1 VLAKVSAQ
9 LSGRPARHYGE
20 TPQQKHDCGCSELRN
35 SETAALK
42 RNFLLVEHKKNILQ
56 GMNFLSEL
64 QTPAFW
70 ESLMLIIWI
79 NIILSGDNAVVIAL
93 ASRSLPPD
101 QQKKAVR
108 WGAGGA
114 VVLRILLTAVAFKML
129 HWPYLKIVGGLLLL
143 WIAIGLL
150 VPNKEEEHVD
160 SPNNLLKAIKAV
172 LIADLVMSLD
182 NVLAVAGVAKDSV
195 LLLVIGLAVS
205 IPLVVFGATM
215 LMKLMKRFPVII
227 TAGAGVLGWV
237 AGEMLITDP
246 SSKVWIEKNL
256 TWMHINTPI
265 GGISWSQIVG
275 AAMVIVV
282 GKALAARKSKGQSEE
297 PHSA

>member
-1 VLAKVSAQ
+1 
-9 LSGRPARHYGE
+9 
-20 TPQQKHDCGCSELRN
+20 
-35 SETAALK
+35 
-42 RNFLLVEHKKNILQ
+42 
-56 GMNFLSEL
+56 
-64 QTPAFW
+64 
-70 ESLMLIIWI
+70 MLIIWI

-172 LIADLVMSLD
+172 LIADLVMSLT
-182 NVLAVAGVAKDSV
+182 
-195 LLLVIGLAVS
+195 
-205 IPLVVFGATM
+205 P
-215 LMKLMKRFPVII
+215 P
-227 TAGAGVLGWV
+227 
-237 AGEMLITDP
+237 
-246 SSKVWIEKNL
+246 KNPQRPP
-256 TWMHINTPI
+256 W
-265 GGISWSQIVG
+265 
-275 AAMVIVV
+275 
-282 GKALAARKSKGQSEE
+282 
-297 PHSA
+297 

>member
-1 VLAKVSAQ
+1 MSYLA
-9 LSGRPARHYGE
+9 
-20 TPQQKHDCGCSELRN
+20 
-35 SETAALK
+35 
-42 RNFLLVEHKKNILQ
+42 
-56 GMNFLSEL
+56 EL

-129 HWPYLKIVGGLLLL
+129 HWPYLKIIGGLLLL

-150 VPNKEEEHVD
+150 VPNEGEEHVD
-160 SPNNLLKAIKAV
+160 SPGSLMKAVKAV

-205 IPLVVFGATM
+205 IPLVVFGATV

-237 AGEMLITDP
+237 AGEMLVTDP

-256 TWMHINTPI
+256 TWMHISTPI
-265 GGISWSQIVG
+265 GGISWSQVVG
-275 AAMVIVV
+275 AALVIGV
-282 GKALAARKSKGQSEE
+282 GKTLAARKSKGGSGK